1 MEERTKD
8 FVAYRLE
15 EIAGLLFWWRVVG
28 GGQDLGVVGGAC
40 ANHFN
45 VRVRVVVVV
54 HSATNFKCWW

>member
-8 FVAYRLE
+8 FLSYRLDE
-15 EIAGLLFWWRVVG
+15 SAGLLLGKVVG
-28 GGQDLGVVGGAC
+28 GQQDLGVVGGAC

-54 HSATNFKCWW
+54 VHAW